1 MDDGLVPPL
10 IGHLYLFPTKDT
22 LISYPQIEIV
32 GTKHLLFDDSDYCRE
47 MDSVLCRLVMKNF
60 QNDDCQSFPS
70 DSPAITNNLS
80 SIESFSNKLIVD
92 FPKEGRVPSSYLLT
106 NKKLMVSFADTVH
119 ITYVEDLSYEY
130 RDDLYLGREEMELMR
145 YNAALLAKRL
155 SLMAQHRVE
164 VHLADTS
171 TILGL
176 EAYLTKNMP
185 REIRRRKKAYCNL
198 VLEEQERQLDADFQD
213 AERMASIAMK
223 ESEKSRERALFIG
236 LLHEHKEKSE

>member
-1 MDDGLVPPL
+1 MTQTTTG
-10 IGHLYLFPTKDT
+10 
-22 LISYPQIEIV
+22 
-32 GTKHLLFDDSDYCRE
+32 
-47 MDSVLCRLVMKNF
+47 MDSILGTQPKQL
-60 QNDDCQSFPS
+60 QNDACQSSSS
-70 DSPAITNNLS
+70 DSPVINNNLS
-80 SIESFSNKLIVD
+80 SIESLSNKLIVD
-92 FPKEGRVPSSYLLT
+92 FPKEGRVPSSCLLM
-106 NKKLMVSFADTVH
+106 NKKPMVSFADTVH

-130 RDDLYLGREEMELMR
+130 RDDLYLSREEMELMR
-145 YNAALLAKRL
+145 HSTARLAKRL

-164 VHLADTS
+164 VHLAVTS

-236 LLHEHKEKSE
+236 LLHEDKENSEWK

>member
-145 YNAALLAKRL
+145 HSTAKLAKRIP
-155 SLMAQHRVE
+155 LMAQHQVE
-164 VHLADTS
+164 VLADTS

-176 EAYLTKNMP
+176 EAYLTKNMSQ
-185 REIRRRKKAYCNL
+185 EIRRRKKAYCNL
-198 VLEEQERQLDADFQD
+198 VLDEQERQLDTDSHDAD
-213 AERMASIAMK
+213 RMASIAMK
-223 ESEKSRERALFIG
+223 ESEKSRQRALFIG
-236 LLHEHKEKSE
+236 LLHEDKEK